1 MEKSDC
7 IQYYW
12 FVYNIIYDYPV
23 EAHKNTPAA
32 TCRGK
37 SKLSYLTKSSYSTTA
52 RAPGTPK
59 KPAIKALITV
69 IFMVKPANEPTRL
82 MNHSSSAPQRPFHTS
97 LNGIDSSFTTSKS
110 SSTPPIIGPKAPS
123 GDKIALNSILNNA
136 GPFYIVRLFSSA
148 LDKVISSAYSK
159 SPPIGRPWAIR
170 LTVIPTGFSS
180 CAR

>member
-37 SKLSYLTKSSYSTTA
+37 GKLSYLTKSSYSTTA

-69 IFMVKPANEPTRL
+69 IFMVKPANKPTRL

-123 GDKIALNSILNNA
+123 GDKIALNSILNNT

-159 SPPIGRPWAIR
+159 SPPIGRP
-170 LTVIPTGFSS
+170 
-180 CAR
+180 

>member
-23 EAHKNTPAA
+23 EAHKNTPTA

-37 SKLSYLTKSSYSTTA
+37 GKLSYLTKSSYSTTA

-69 IFMVKPANEPTRL
+69 IFMVKPKEEIQEDAEQEDN
-82 MNHSSSAPQRPFHTS
+82 
-97 LNGIDSSFTTSKS
+97 K
-110 SSTPPIIGPKAPS
+110 
-123 GDKIALNSILNNA
+123 
-136 GPFYIVRLFSSA
+136 
-148 LDKVISSAYSK
+148 
-159 SPPIGRPWAIR
+159 
-170 LTVIPTGFSS
+170 
-180 CAR
+180 

>member
-37 SKLSYLTKSSYSTTA
+37 GKLSYLTKSSYSTTA

-82 MNHSSSAPQRPFHTS
+82 MNHSSSAPQIPFHTS

-123 GDKIALNSILNNA
+123 GDNA

-159 SPPIGRPWAIR
+159 SPPIGRP
-170 LTVIPTGFSS
+170 
-180 CAR
+180 

>member
-23 EAHKNTPAA
+23 EGHKNTPAA

-37 SKLSYLTKSSYSTTA
+37 GKLSYLTKSSYSTTA

-69 IFMVKPANEPTRL
+69 IFMVKPANKPTRL
-82 MNHSSSAPQRPFHTS
+82 MNHSSSAPQSSRHHR
-97 LNGIDSSFTTSKS
+97 DS
-110 SSTPPIIGPKAPS
+110 
-123 GDKIALNSILNNA
+123 
-136 GPFYIVRLFSSA
+136 
-148 LDKVISSAYSK
+148 
-159 SPPIGRPWAIR
+159 
-170 LTVIPTGFSS
+170 
-180 CAR
+180 